1 MDTFE
6 LPPDGEI
13 RINGAPLL
21 DVIREAELPS
31 ATAEYDERTANGETG
46 IYNLA
51 GEYLYMPPSMYFLPN
66 RNLLDEP
73 YSLAAIGFAIPEND
87 PQSQKATILQCTCGV
102 PDCWFLMTHITLE
115 QNVVRWSA
123 FEQFHRDWKYNLS
136 FNFDRTDY
144 ESQLAA
150 PVA

>member
-6 LPPDGEI
+6 LAPDGEI
-13 RINGAPLL
+13 RINGVPLL
-21 DVIREAELPS
+21 EVVRVEELPS
-31 ATAEYDERTANGETG
+31 ATTEYDERTADGETG

-66 RNLLDEP
+66 RNLLDQP
-73 YSLAAIGFAIPEND
+73 YSLAAIGFAIPEDD
-87 PQSQKATILQCTCGV
+87 PQAQKATILQCTCGV

-115 QNVVRWSA
+115 PSIVRWSA
-123 FEQFHRDWKYNLS
+123 FEQFHRDWKYDL
-136 FNFDRTDY
+136 NFVFERSAY
-144 ESQLAA
+144 EAQLAP